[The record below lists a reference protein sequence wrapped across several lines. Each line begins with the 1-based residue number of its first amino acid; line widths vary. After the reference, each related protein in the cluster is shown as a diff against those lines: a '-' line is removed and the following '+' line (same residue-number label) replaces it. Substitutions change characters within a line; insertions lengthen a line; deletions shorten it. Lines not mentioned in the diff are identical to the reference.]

1 MIGAFAVLALTQMIG
16 PSTLPATPQ
25 ALHLC
30 LFPEEPVVDEGL
42 AAEYG
47 ISPKDE
53 YDRYFSDLNAYLVC
67 LQDSHADTIERG
79 TVWYDRY
86 KKTFEVNHIE

>member
-1 MIGAFAVLALTQMIG
+1 MIGVIAVMALTQMIG
-16 PSTLPATPQ
+16 PSALPATRQ

-30 LFPEEPVVDEGL
+30 LFPEDPVVDEEL

-53 YDRYFSDLNAYLVC
+53 YGRYFSDLNAYLVC
-67 LQDSHADTIERG
+67 LQDSHADTIKRG
-79 TVWYDRY
+79 TIWYDHY
-86 KKTFEVNHIE
+86 KEAFPENNNE